1 MEKKKFKLF
10 LEACLWWKAA
20 KVIKIEL
27 EFSMFPPILR
37 KVTVSFCHTRVET
50 QPHVKLLY
58 TGSEGGGHQEDHDQ
72 SRSQG

>member
-1 MEKKKFKLF
+1 M
-10 LEACLWWKAA
+10 WRKAA

-27 EFSMFPPILR
+27 EFSMFPPVLH
-37 KVTVSFCHTRVET
+37 KVTVSFCHAWVEA

-58 TGSEGGGHQEDHDQ
+58 TGSEGGGHQEDDDQ